1 MGARDGVPPATPVRS
16 GQAGVNAQP
25 DGDTVLVT
33 SDRGVVTVT
42 LNRPQTLNAVTP
54 DMERRYVEALRAA
67 DADPTARVI
76 VVTGAGRGFCSGA
89 DLGRLADTDA
99 LASHAAD
106 RDARAGHAAGTPVLP
121 AAAMYVRKPVV
132 AAVNGPVAGMGF
144 ALMMSCDVRFL
155 AADARVGTTFA
166 RLGLVAEYGLSWLL
180 PRSVGRG
187 HALEL
192 LLSGR
197 IIGSDEALRLGLV
210 QEVVTGQPVLDRA
223 LAWARDVAD
232 NCSPRSLAQIKRQF
246 HDDDT
251 ATFDEALSRSL
262 AAMRVSFGWGDLPEA
277 LAARREKRAP
287 RFPGLDQ

>member
-1 MGARDGVPPATPVRS
+1 MDS
-16 GQAGVNAQP
+16 
-25 DGDTVLVT
+25 DTVLVT
-33 SDRGVVTVT
+33 RDRGVVTVT
-42 LNRPQTLNAVTP
+42 LNRPQTLNAVTS
-54 DMERRYVEALRAA
+54 DMERRYVEVMRHA
-67 DADPTARVI
+67 DADPAARVI

-89 DLGRLADTDA
+89 DLSRLADADA
-99 LASHAAD
+99 LTDHVAD
-106 RDARAGHAAGTPVLP
+106 RDERAGDDPTPSVLP
-121 AAAMYVRKPVV
+121 GAAMAVRKPVV

-192 LLSGR
+192 LMSGR
-197 IIGSDEALRLGLV
+197 IIDSDEALRIGLV

-223 LAWARDVAD
+223 LAWAHDVAD
-232 NCSPRSLAQIKRQF
+232 NCSPRSLAQIKEQF
-246 HDDDT
+246 YADDT
-251 ATFDEALSRSL
+251 ATYEDALSRSL

-277 LAARREKRAP
+277 LAARQEKRIP
-287 RFPGLDQ
+287 SFKGLE

>member
-1 MGARDGVPPATPVRS
+1 MGAPDANVD
-16 GQAGVNAQP
+16 AQP
-25 DGDTVLVT
+25 DGDTVLVAK
-33 SDRGVVTVT
+33 DRGVVTVT

-54 DMERRYVEALRAA
+54 EMERRYVEAMRAA
-67 DADPTARVI
+67 DADPTARVV

-89 DLGRLADTDA
+89 DLGRLANVDA
-99 LASHAAD
+99 LAGQVAGQ
-106 RDARAGHAAGTPVLP
+106 DAPAGQVAGPSVLP

-180 PRSVGRG
+180 PRSIGRG
-187 HALEL
+187 HAIEL
-192 LLSGR
+192 LMSGR
-197 IIGSDEALRLGLV
+197 IIDSDEALRIGLV
-210 QEVVTGQPVLDRA
+210 QEVVTGEPVLDRA
-223 LAWARDVAD
+223 LAWAHDVAD

-246 HDDDT
+246 YADDT

-262 AAMRVSFGWGDLPEA
+262 AAMQVSFGWGDLPEA

-287 RFPGLDQ
+287 GFQGLE

>member
-1 MGARDGVPPATPVRS
+1 MGAPDANVD
-16 GQAGVNAQP
+16 AQP
-25 DGDTVLVT
+25 DGDTVLVAK
-33 SDRGVVTVT
+33 DRGVVTVT

-54 DMERRYVEALRAA
+54 EMERRYVEAMRAA

-89 DLGRLADTDA
+89 DLGRLANPDA
-99 LASHAAD
+99 LAGQVAGQ
-106 RDARAGHAAGTPVLP
+106 DAPAGQVAGPSVLP
-121 AAAMYVRKPVV
+121 AAAMYVRKPAV

-187 HALEL
+187 HAIEL
-192 LLSGR
+192 LMSGR
-197 IIGSDEALRLGLV
+197 IIDSDEALRIGLV
-210 QEVVTGQPVLDRA
+210 QEVVTGEPVLDRA
-223 LAWARDVAD
+223 LAWAHDVAD
-232 NCSPRSLAQIKRQF
+232 NCSPRSLAQMKRQF
-246 HDDDT
+246 YADDT

-262 AAMRVSFGWGDLPEA
+262 AAMQASFGWGDLPEA

-287 RFPGLDQ
+287 GFPGLE

>member
-1 MGARDGVPPATPVRS
+1 VSARD
-16 GQAGVNAQP
+16 AGGDA
-25 DGDTVLVT
+25 DTVLVAK
-33 SDRGVVTVT
+33 DRGVVTVT

-54 DMERRYVEALRAA
+54 GMERRYVEAMRAA

-89 DLGRLADTDA
+89 DLGRLADPDA
-99 LASHAAD
+99 LSGQVAA
-106 RDARAGHAAGTPVLP
+106 RDARADPVAGPAVLP

-180 PRSVGRG
+180 PRSIGRG
-187 HALEL
+187 HAIEL
-192 LLSGR
+192 LMSGR
-197 IIGSDEALRLGLV
+197 IIGSDEALRIGLV
-210 QEVVTGQPVLDRA
+210 QEVVSGEPVLDRA
-223 LAWARDVAD
+223 LAWAHDVAD
-232 NCSPRSLAQIKRQF
+232 NCSPRSLAEIKRQF
-246 HDDDT
+246 YDDDT

-262 AAMRVSFGWGDLPEA
+262 AAMQVSFGWGDLPEA
-277 LAARREKRAP
+277 LAARREQRAP
-287 RFPGLDQ
+287 GFEGLE